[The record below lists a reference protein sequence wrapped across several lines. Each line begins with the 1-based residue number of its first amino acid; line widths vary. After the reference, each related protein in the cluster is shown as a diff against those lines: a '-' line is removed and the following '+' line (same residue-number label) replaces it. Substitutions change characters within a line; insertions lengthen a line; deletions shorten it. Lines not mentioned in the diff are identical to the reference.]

1 MADPAAVIAAVGGV
15 AATLITSVSAFLS
28 ARSNDRLKSQELRLE
43 AMKLDQQRT
52 AQDVGRATRDI
63 QDTLGTLDDR
73 TQSTQR
79 LTEGIALAQGTTP
92 LPTPIAPTPPVRG
105 PAPPPV
111 APIPQGSQGGFRR
124 G

>member
-1 MADPAAVIAAVGGV
+1 MADVATIIGAVGGA
-15 AATLITSVSAFLS
+15 AATLISAVSVFMS
-28 ARSNDRLKSQELRLE
+28 ARSNDRLKSQELKLE
-43 AMKLDQQRT
+43 MMKVDQQRT

-92 LPTPIAPTPPVRG
+92 LPTPIAPTPVVRG
-105 PAPPPV
+105 PSPP
-111 APIPQGSQGGFRR
+111 AIQPIPTGSQPGYKR
-124 G
+124 